1 MTLTCR
7 RRCSWT
13 AAYRACIL
21 PGSTGR
27 ISGAGWVRFWV
38 WSKRS
43 SLSVL
48 ALQGCGDVPT
58 ALRHCLAG
66 RGTGG
71 PMTQML
77 NTLTQ
82 DLLQRA
88 KAAGADAADVVAV
101 TGNSVSIDVRSGALE
116 QAERSESTDI
126 GLRVFVGQRVANVSS
141 SDVRSD
147 SLAVMAERAVAMA
160 REAPED
166 PHVGLADLAQLA
178 EDRSFERLEM
188 YDPAP
193 EPTREA
199 ESAALQVDGITQVSS
214 ASAAYGSQ
222 DVYLAASNGFSG
234 GYQRSS
240 RSTSC
245 VAIAG
250 TGTGME
256 RDYDADQRIFQSDLR
271 SAQDIGRTAAERTL
285 ERMNPRKPKTGA
297 YPVLFDERISSSLI
311 GHLLM
316 AINGVAIA
324 RKSSWALDS
333 LGKEVLPGHLS
344 LTEDPH
350 RVRVAGS
357 RPFDA
362 EGLPTQKRDIVKDG
376 VLTGWTLD
384 LATARKLGL
393 QPTGNAARGTTTGPS
408 PSVSNIALTQGVM
421 DREGL
426 IAEMGTGLVV
436 TSMIGSTINPNTG
449 DYSRGAAGVW
459 VENGAVAYPVSG
471 VTIAGNLVEMLK
483 QITPANDARPWLSR
497 VVPSLLVEGL
507 TLAGE

>member
-1 MTLTCR
+1 MTDTL
-7 RRCSWT
+7 
-13 AAYRACIL
+13 
-21 PGSTGR
+21 
-27 ISGAGWVRFWV
+27 
-38 WSKRS
+38 
-43 SLSVL
+43 
-48 ALQGCGDVPT
+48 DD
-58 ALRHCLAG
+58 
-66 RGTGG
+66 
-71 PMTQML
+71 
-77 NTLTQ
+77 LTQ
-82 DLLQRA
+82 RLLQRA
-88 KAAGADAADVVAV
+88 KAAGADAADVLAV
-101 TGNSVSIDVRSGALE
+101 QGNSMSIDVRGGVLE

-141 SDVRSD
+141 SDVREE
-147 SLAVMAERAVAMA
+147 SLAIMADRAVAMA

-166 PHVGLADLAQLA
+166 PYVGLADPDQLA
-178 EDRSFERLEM
+178 TNRASEWLEM
-188 YDPAP
+188 YDPTP
-193 EPTREA
+193 EPSPADLEQDARNA
-199 ESAALQVDGITQVSS
+199 ESAALAVDGITQVSA
-214 ASAAYGSQ
+214 ASAGYGSQ
-222 DVYLAASNGFSG
+222 AIHLAASNGFSG

-240 RSTSC
+240 RSVSC

-256 RDYDADQRIFQSDLR
+256 RDYDGDQRIFQTDLR
-271 SAQDIGRTAAERTL
+271 SAQDIGKTAAERTV

-316 AINGVAIA
+316 AINGASIA
-324 RKSSWALDS
+324 RRSSWALDL
-333 LGKEVLPGHLS
+333 LGKEVLPQGLS

-350 RVRVAGS
+350 RVRVGGS

-362 EGLPTQKRDIVKDG
+362 EGLATQKRDIVRDG

-393 QPTGNAARGTTTGPS
+393 DPTGNASRGTTGGPS
-408 PSVSNIALTQGVM
+408 PSVSNVVLTQGVT
-421 DREGL
+421 DRAGL

-449 DYSRGAAGVW
+449 DYSRGAAGFW
-459 VENGAVAYPVSG
+459 VENGEVAYPVSG
-471 VTIAGNLVEMLK
+471 VTIAGNLIEMLK
-483 QITPANDARPWLSR
+483 KIRPANDARPWLSR